1 MINYDKYKG
10 YSLMSVMFDVNE
22 NDSIAIFAKT
32 GEDLNVL
39 AYGRV
44 GTLIEVLAS
53 YILGKAIIECKF
65 DKYASK
71 WYVKIDI
78 DKEGKN
84 FSVRRRLI

>member
-1 MINYDKYKG
+1 MRNYEKYEG
-10 YSLMSVMFDVNE
+10 YSLLSLMFDVNE
-22 NDSIAIFAKT
+22 NDSIAIFAKI

-44 GTLIEVLAS
+44 GTLIEVLAN
-53 YILGKAIIECKF
+53 YISGKAIIECKF

-78 DKEGKN
+78 DKDGKTL
-84 FSVRRRLI
+84 V